1 MQSALYYFHITI
13 PFLLCMIIVST
24 IKRNTRR
31 RAIVNWIG
39 IGISSLY
46 MMLTMFNKLHVDRVF
61 EKALANRNIEA
72 LRSRTSP
79 TILNNLL
86 WACVAEDKETYYVGL
101 YSIFDT
107 DPNLHYLNVI
117 PKNDSIRL
125 ALGDEPEYKTLEW
138 FSDGYLAAFPTDSV
152 TYLCDLRYGGIADTI
167 HDQRDLVF
175 NFKVKQINGV
185 TTFTENR
192 ETPKG
197 NIGEIFRALI
207 TRMKGY

>member
-1 MQSALYYFHITI
+1 
-13 PFLLCMIIVST
+13 MIIVST

-86 WACVAEDKETYYVGL
+86 WACVAEDNEKYYVGL

-117 PKNDSIRL
+117 PKNDSIRM

-192 ETPKG
+192 EPPKG
-197 NIGEIFRALI
+197 GIGEIFRALI

>member
-1 MQSALYYFHITI
+1 
-13 PFLLCMIIVST
+13 
-24 IKRNTRR
+24 
-31 RAIVNWIG
+31 
-39 IGISSLY
+39 

-138 FSDGYLAAFPTDSV
+138 FSDGYLAAFPTAVSY
-152 TYLCDLRYGGIADTI
+152 THLSAC
-167 HDQRDLVF
+167 HDQRKSLYMRQHVHY
-175 NFKVKQINGV
+175 VA
-185 TTFTENR
+185 
-192 ETPKG
+192 
-197 NIGEIFRALI
+197 GEYRF
-207 TRMKGY
+207 